1 MNLAR
6 IATSEIE
13 NCPILK
19 KLTTKINNSNNSVW
33 QLHKP
38 EQEVQVPLNKRT
50 TNGNAWSVAKLIL
63 SARGP
68 IKIPHFVPFVISVII
83 KLIKWSS
90 LHNSDSSILTIIV
103 QQRLIGVKGGDQN
116 HRTWTHAHLT
126 SHLLII
132 LSCLSSSQLIISTSI
147 NTKSLYFKNLKTEL
161 RKY

>member
-50 TNGNAWSVAKLIL
+50 TNGNA
-63 SARGP
+63 
-68 IKIPHFVPFVISVII
+68 
-83 KLIKWSS
+83 
-90 LHNSDSSILTIIV
+90 
-103 QQRLIGVKGGDQN
+103 
-116 HRTWTHAHLT
+116 
-126 SHLLII
+126 
-132 LSCLSSSQLIISTSI
+132 
-147 NTKSLYFKNLKTEL
+147 
-161 RKY
+161 